1 MLRRTMATA
10 DAPLFAQLDR
20 RWFFPVLCALLL
32 VPQFLNTPPNRNAW
46 VIRPGLPL
54 ITSGD
59 EPHYL
64 TLLHSLIEDGDFDV
78 KNNYDEAARGG
89 RQSGIRRAGRP
100 QTDRHVGFYAGEV
113 FVGQPGP
120 PPVTPPPELLPPPG
134 HPEYS
139 THPPGLPLFL
149 AAVLWPLA
157 GSPQLESWAL
167 LTSWAVTCLGAWYFR
182 ALLEHLGAGRGRA
195 NAVTALLF
203 LTTPAWHYS
212 RTLFSEPYLLASVA
226 IGYSVVLTAR
236 PSDWGRIL
244 AGGVVLGI
252 GLLMKPPFALCA
264 APLGVHLLLQRRY
277 AATAIFAAPLV
288 TAVVATLVYQHL
300 FFGSIWHPPQPWR
313 SGNIWTGLRGLFL
326 DDEHGLLIVAPAAA
340 LPLLAWPRFA
350 RTGGRPAL
358 LALAGGTAY
367 LLLMALWLEWH
378 GGFCYGPRLIVPVL
392 PLLFLALAVEPWP
405 EIPATRRR
413 WLTLGLGLLVACS
426 FLINLGSV
434 IFFRMYWTGI
444 PWTVIGRLLG

>member
-149 AAVLWPLA
+149 GNLDEALKEALKLRGGTGWLKDGDIVCFNDPYIQGTHLNDLTMFGPVFFGGEIMTPRVHGLVADLLDEVAAGSLQVVLDRTFPLA
-157 GSPQLESWAL
+157 EAAAAHAFIESRQA
-167 LTSWAVTCLGAWYFR
+167 F
-182 ALLEHLGAGRGRA
+182 GR
-195 NAVTALLF
+195 
-203 LTTPAWHYS
+203 
-212 RTLFSEPYLLASVA
+212 
-226 IGYSVVLTAR
+226 VVL
-236 PSDWGRIL
+236 
-244 AGGVVLGI
+244 
-252 GLLMKPPFALCA
+252 
-264 APLGVHLLLQRRY
+264 
-277 AATAIFAAPLV
+277 
-288 TAVVATLVYQHL
+288 
-300 FFGSIWHPPQPWR
+300 
-313 SGNIWTGLRGLFL
+313 
-326 DDEHGLLIVAPAAA
+326 
-340 LPLLAWPRFA
+340 
-350 RTGGRPAL
+350 
-358 LALAGGTAY
+358 
-367 LLLMALWLEWH
+367 
-378 GGFCYGPRLIVPVL
+378 
-392 PLLFLALAVEPWP
+392 
-405 EIPATRRR
+405 IP
-413 WLTLGLGLLVACS
+413 
-426 FLINLGSV
+426 
-434 IFFRMYWTGI
+434 
-444 PWTVIGRLLG
+444 